1 MYQPFLIAGS
11 ILAVIGAGLIYTFNL
26 DSRLGLAI
34 SYQIIFGLGIG
45 VVIQIPVIVAGAV
58 SAMED
63 KAVALSTVL
72 GKLISCLVHT
82 MACCKPYHIQH

>member
-1 MYQPFLIAGS
+1 MYQPFLVSGS

-26 DSRLGLAI
+26 DTGLGPAI
-34 SYQIIFGLGIG
+34 GYQILFGVGIG
-45 VVIQIPVIVAGAV
+45 VVIQVPVIVAGAV

-72 GKLISCLVHT
+72 GKLFLTLYSL
-82 MACCKPYHIQH
+82 